1 MKKRYYGLDIA
12 KGISVLGM
20 ILSHSFMGTAAKW
33 KSSILFSLVAKIPTG
48 LLYTLMIPICLFSQM
63 GSLFSLISAVCVTLS
78 FMEISKK
85 GFRVVW
91 RYILMKMVFGFLLR
105 GIEIFWNQWT
115 VDWDF
120 FEKGKMQ
127 WPVVTIP
134 FSSHTLDCIGF
145 IGWFIPLLVYIL
157 RLIPY
162 VADYRIQVGILYVFS
177 LGLTLVS
184 RDIASAG
191 RIAEDYCHDNGLF
204 FCAYLFSKVGS
215 GPFQLPQILPFGLT
229 GAAIAILLH
238 STSSLRPLLVFSL
251 LSAISNGLVGVLLLL
266 RVDDLV
272 SEVFESFKPEGF
284 MLLLLGMQTLLL
296 LLFFLLFDDPARPR
310 ARRLA
315 ALRRT
320 VFLRRLNAL
329 SLSSFVLEPFLSKKV
344 FTLFQLPPLFGPGID
359 YDKELCLW
367 SWPVVALYSL
377 TVTLVAVLL
386 ARLWEAAGFR
396 FSMEYQLSAI
406 MKWLFDIQYDK
417 VNFKKNIY
425 GPVEELQE
433 EINREQHRSD
443 DLVVEY

>member
-1 MKKRYYGLDIA
+1 MNKRYYGLDVA

-33 KSSILFSLVAKIPTG
+33 KSSILFSLVSKIPAG
-48 LLYTLMIPICLFSQM
+48 LLYTLMIPICLLSQM
-63 GSLFSLISAVCVTLS
+63 GSLFSLISAICVTLS
-78 FMEISKK
+78 FLEISKK

-127 WPVVTIP
+127 WPVVNIP

-145 IGWFIPLLVYIL
+145 IGWFIPLLVYLL

-162 VADYRIQVGILYVFS
+162 VADYRIQVGILYFLS
-177 LGLTLVS
+177 LGVTLIS
-184 RDIASAG
+184 RDVASAG
-191 RIAEDYCHDNGLF
+191 RTAEDYCHDNGLF
-204 FCAYLFSKVGS
+204 FSAYLFSKVGS

-229 GAAIAILLH
+229 GAAIGILLH
-238 STSSLRPLLVFSL
+238 SVSSLRPLLVFSL
-251 LSAISNGLVGVLLLL
+251 LSALGNGLVGVPLLL

-272 SEVFESFKPEGF
+272 TEIFESFKPEGF
-284 MLLLLGMQTLLL
+284 MLILLGLQTFLVF
-296 LLFFLLFDDPARPR
+296 LFVRLFDDPTRPVVKR
-310 ARRLA
+310 YS
-315 ALRRT
+315 ALRHT
-320 VFLRRLNAL
+320 VFLRRLNTL
-329 SLSSFVLEPFLSKKV
+329 SLTSFVLEPFLSKKI
-344 FTLFQLPPLFGPGID
+344 FTLFQLPLLFGPGID

-367 SWPVVALYSL
+367 TWPVVALYAF
-377 TVTLVAVLL
+377 TVTVIAVLI
-386 ARLWEAAGFR
+386 ARLWENAGFR

-406 MKWLFDIQYDK
+406 MKWLFDIRYDK

-425 GPVEELQE
+425 GPVEELRE
-433 EINREQHRSD
+433 EINRQQHRSD
-443 DLVVEY
+443 DIVVEY